1 MSDMLQTNRDLSAI
15 NANEDVDAA
24 IFQPLY
30 QEEDGSSQLVLP
42 RKRRPVRLIVIS
54 IVLLLLLIG
63 GGVYIYLGRAH
74 ASVVSYTTV
83 PTSIG
88 SLTETV
94 SASGP
99 LQAKAE
105 YDMNFSSSGQLSA
118 IDVHVGQQVKAGQV
132 LATMIA
138 PNLQIAV
145 QEAQISVDNAQNTYN
160 TVVANGDSTATL
172 TTDNNALQSAKL
184 QLQTAQNNLAAAT
197 LTVCQ
202 GPSEGRPVRG
212 STM

>member
-1 MSDMLQTNRDLSAI
+1 MSDMLQTNRDLSPI
-15 NANEDVDAA
+15 DANEAVDAA
-24 IFQPLY
+24 IFQPLF

-42 RKRRPVRLIVIS
+42 RKRHPVRLIVIS

-74 ASVVSYTTV
+74 ASVVLYTTV

-88 SLTETV
+88 NLTETV

-105 YDMNFSSSGQLSA
+105 YDMNFSSSGQVSA

-138 PNLQIAV
+138 P
-145 QEAQISVDNAQNTYN
+145 
-160 TVVANGDSTATL
+160 
-172 TTDNNALQSAKL
+172 
-184 QLQTAQNNLAAAT
+184 
-197 LTVCQ
+197 
-202 GPSEGRPVRG
+202 
-212 STM
+212 